1 MGMSMDP
8 WIVGFKSK
16 REVFEWVGTSRFFD
30 PRRFR
35 STGEGFRK
43 VKPERKM
50 YHEFVEWAMEKV
62 LAATE
67 RGEELPGQRAKVLTR
82 DEILEYFGKKKAFE
96 TLVQERTRRLELKEV
111 FSGHKVRD
119 WADLGNHW
127 KGVKLI
133 MDAVRERYGGD
144 EGIWELYDREG
155 EEGVKKVV
163 VQVKEDMLVE
173 IDGKQTTDN
182 LAAGLDKIDL
192 DQPSGEVT

>member
-1 MGMSMDP
+1 MSMDP
-8 WIVGFKSK
+8 WIAGFRSK

-50 YHEFVEWAMEKV
+50 YHEFVEWAMEKA
-62 LAATE
+62 LAATG
-67 RGEELPGQRAKVLTR
+67 RGEEPSVQRSKAVTR
-82 DEILEYFGKKKAFE
+82 EDALEYFGKKKAFE
-96 TLVQERTRRLELKEV
+96 ALVRERTRRLELKEV

-119 WADLGNHW
+119 WTDLGNHW
-127 KGVKLI
+127 KGVKLV
-133 MDAVRERYGGD
+133 MDGVRERHGGD
-144 EGIWELYDREG
+144 EGVWKIYDREG

-163 VQVKEDMLVE
+163 VQVKEDLLEE
-173 IDGKQTTDN
+173 IDRKQSTDN
-182 LAAGLDKIDL
+182 LAADMARIDL

>member
-8 WIVGFKSK
+8 WTAGFKSK
-16 REVFEWVGTSRFFD
+16 REVFEWVGTSGFFD

-43 VKPERKM
+43 VKSERKM

-67 RGEELPGQRAKVLTR
+67 RGEELPGQGSKVVMK
-82 DEILEYFGKKKAFE
+82 DEALEYFGKKNAFE
-96 TLVQERTRRLELKEV
+96 ALVRERTRRLGLKEV
-111 FSGHKVRD
+111 FCGHKVRD

-133 MDAVRERYGGD
+133 MDGVRERYGGD
-144 EGIWELYDREG
+144 EGVWKIYDKEG

-163 VQVKEDMLVE
+163 MQVKEELSVE
-173 IDGKQTTDN
+173 INGKHLEQ
-182 LAAGLDKIDL
+182 
-192 DQPSGEVT
+192 